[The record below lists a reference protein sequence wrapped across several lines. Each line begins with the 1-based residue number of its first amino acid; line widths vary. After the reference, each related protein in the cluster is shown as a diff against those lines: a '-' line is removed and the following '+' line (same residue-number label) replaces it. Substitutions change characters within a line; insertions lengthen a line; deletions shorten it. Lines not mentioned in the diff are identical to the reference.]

1 VKVVADTSPIHYLIL
16 IDQTDLLAG
25 LFGRVF
31 VPPAVEAELRHPSA
45 PAVVRRTI
53 AERPDWLETVLFKVA
68 PTQPPVVGLHAGER
82 DAILLADFIAADL
95 VLLDER
101 KARRAAVGRG
111 HKVVGLFGLLV
122 RGAQLGM
129 IDFDQAVERLTATN
143 FRLDP
148 RLIHL
153 YRASLP

>member
-1 VKVVADTSPIHYLIL
+1 VKVVADTSPFHYLIL
-16 IDQTDLLAG
+16 IDQTDLLSG

-53 AERPDWLETVLFKVA
+53 VERPDWLETVLFRVDPA
-68 PTQPPVVGLHAGER
+68 RPPVVGLHAGER
-82 DAILLADFIAADL
+82 DAILLADFIAAEL
-95 VLLDER
+95 VLPDER
-101 KARRAAVGRG
+101 KARRAAVGRD
-111 HKVVGLFGLLV
+111 HKVVGLFGLPV
-122 RGAQLGM
+122 RGAELGM
-129 IDFDQAVERLTATN
+129 TDFDQAVERLTATN